1 MNTPSTGCTTVRQPS
16 ERCCSLIT
24 QHRRVRASAPA
35 NHPVKPGTSDDTL
48 QTPPSR
54 YTREYYQIAGCVTDD
69 SGTDT
74 SPPMETVSSRRQQ
87 SPRRVELGIEGDQL
101 NRNRSLD
108 ESKEE
113 GILIGVFPQP
123 TVVQARNGD
132 DSHRR
137 NTTRG
142 RCRRPSAT
150 APARH
155 DGRRDTGRLEMD
167 AGGRIRSRTV
177 DQRLRNR
184 NFASST
190 RTRGNH
196 SADCPRYTSH
206 LIRSS
211 ASLICSRPLPRSF
224 FNCSTF
230 SFLFSSELS
239 ISFL

>member
-1 MNTPSTGCTTVRQPS
+1 MLLSHHSSQADPDIHLSQT
-16 ERCCSLIT
+16 
-24 QHRRVRASAPA
+24 
-35 NHPVKPGTSDDTL
+35 HPVKPGTSDDTL

-74 SPPMETVSSRRQQ
+74 SPPMGTVSSRRQQ

-108 ESKEE
+108 ESKEG
-113 GILIGVFPQP
+113 GILIGMFPQP

-190 RTRGNH
+190 RTRGYH
-196 SADCPRYTSH
+196 SAGCPEEP
-206 LIRSS
+206 LSS
-211 ASLICSRPLPRSF
+211 DPLECLSDLLSPAPKIF
-224 FNCSTF
+224 F
-230 SFLFSSELS
+230 
-239 ISFL
+239 